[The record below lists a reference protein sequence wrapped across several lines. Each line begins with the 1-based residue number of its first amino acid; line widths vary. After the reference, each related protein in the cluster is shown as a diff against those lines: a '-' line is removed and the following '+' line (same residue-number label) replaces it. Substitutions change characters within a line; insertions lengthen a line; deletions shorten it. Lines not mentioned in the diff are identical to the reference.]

1 MVAGV
6 CSSCCRHVISATW
19 LHERRINVTPRR
31 AMVFKQF
38 HFAICSWSQSTLVR
52 PEHTREDFAGLML
65 CSSPLG
71 SSFVR
76 DWSLLAM
83 SAKRRLAFFLRKA
96 ASVAL
101 GWSLHGISCIYIL
114 ISIRRFNLGSQFVS
128 LWEFVVD
135 P

>member
-1 MVAGV
+1 MKEFYSVSVRLAKEIKHDQTREFQD
-6 CSSCCRHVISATW
+6 S
-19 LHERRINVTPRR
+19 
-31 AMVFKQF
+31 FKQF
-38 HFAICSWSQSTLVR
+38 HFAICSWSQPTLVR

>member
-1 MVAGV
+1 MKEFYSVSVRLAKEIKHDQTREFQD
-6 CSSCCRHVISATW
+6 S
-19 LHERRINVTPRR
+19 
-31 AMVFKQF
+31 FKQF
-38 HFAICSWSQSTLVR
+38 HFAICSWSQPTLVR

-101 GWSLHGISCIYIL
+101 GWSLHGISCIYIY

>member
-1 MVAGV
+1 MKEFYSVSVRLAKEIKHDQTREFQD
-6 CSSCCRHVISATW
+6 S
-19 LHERRINVTPRR
+19 
-31 AMVFKQF
+31 FKQF
-38 HFAICSWSQSTLVR
+38 HFAICSWSQPTLVR

-101 GWSLHGISCIYIL
+101 GWSLHGISCIYIYP
-114 ISIRRFNLGSQFVS
+114 S
-128 LWEFVVD
+128 VD
-135 P
+135 ST